1 MIRDFILE
9 FLLAIHYKDLKLKD
23 LRWNKE
29 DKFKI
34 VFLLNIP
41 DLLFLFG
48 ESVSAYIK

>member
-1 MIRDFILE
+1 M
-9 FLLAIHYKDLKLKD
+9 DLKLKD
-23 LRWNKE
+23 LRWKQE

-34 VFLLNIP
+34 GFLFNIP